1 MPFIGNLSS
10 ALSWVLPIG
19 LHTDKANALRED
31 RRMKRKGFV
40 VVAISVVFLSLGLLM
55 NASVEAKDDKSKEK
69 AAPAPAAAPA
79 KPTEKVAYTFADQT
93 KVDAFAKLWQQ
104 RQATVLRMTVLKSY
118 FLEEEETLK
127 KLNDQFA
134 KDYNLDVSK
143 NYKFDNERKV
153 ILELD
158 TPAAPPAPAVGSAQ

>member
-1 MPFIGNLSS
+1 
-10 ALSWVLPIG
+10 
-19 LHTDKANALRED
+19 
-31 RRMKRKGFV
+31 MKQKGFV
-40 VVAISVVFLSLGLLM
+40 TAAIPVVLLSLGLLM
-55 NASVEAKDDKSKEK
+55 NASVEAKDNKAKEK
-69 AAPAPAAAPA
+69 AAPAPAAAATKPA
-79 KPTEKVAYTFADQT
+79 EKVAYTFGDQA
-93 KVDAFAKLWQQ
+93 KVDIFAKLWQQ

-127 KLNDQFA
+127 KLNEQFA

-158 TPAAPPAPAVGSAQ
+158 TPVAPPAPTAGNAQ